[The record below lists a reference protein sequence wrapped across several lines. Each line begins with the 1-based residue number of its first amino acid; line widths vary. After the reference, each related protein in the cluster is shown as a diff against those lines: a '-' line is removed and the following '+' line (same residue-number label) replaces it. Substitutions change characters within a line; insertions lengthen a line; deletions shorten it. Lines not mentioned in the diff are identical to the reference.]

1 MRRLF
6 GIWHTMVSSWVN
18 YGQLLDNITS
28 CEQEKGLKKKTL
40 NARTLNSTTNVVAN
54 EGFTSAN

>member
-28 CEQEKGLKKKTL
+28 CEQEKGLKKKP
-40 NARTLNSTTNVVAN
+40 
-54 EGFTSAN
+54 